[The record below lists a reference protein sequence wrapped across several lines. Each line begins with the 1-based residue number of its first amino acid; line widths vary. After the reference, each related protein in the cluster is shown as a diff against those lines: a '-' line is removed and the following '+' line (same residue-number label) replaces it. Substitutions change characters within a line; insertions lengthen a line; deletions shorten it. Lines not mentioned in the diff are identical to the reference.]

1 MLGLS
6 TLERVEYLVQYA
18 TADSGQL
25 DSVGLDLGLGE
36 IDSSNAAAEENRS
49 TIEEVV
55 HAWEVAVAAK
65 IEFERLM
72 EKRTTA
78 HEDAK
83 RVMNRQSGGG
93 GASGFA
99 AVARRMSIAGRR
111 MSVAGRRKSV
121 SGAGML
127 ALYTKKLSLAES
139 YDAIIDTARSHLIGA
154 LDVLE
159 HRASGII
166 MKDGVDYRVPLRAAV
181 RASEADFEDAHDET

>member
-1 MLGLS
+1 
-6 TLERVEYLVQYA
+6 
-18 TADSGQL
+18 
-25 DSVGLDLGLGE
+25 
-36 IDSSNAAAEENRS
+36 
-49 TIEEVV
+49 
-55 HAWEVAVAAK
+55 
-65 IEFERLM
+65 M
-72 EKRTTA
+72 EKRATA

-93 GASGFA
+93 GAGFA

-111 MSVAGRRKSV
+111 MSVAGRRMSV

-181 RASEADFEDAHDET
+181 RASEADVEDAHDET